1 MSLTCNEAVNVTA
14 GENVILTCFINWI
27 LEGEDCVGHSY
38 VWRNTNGTKL
48 CDNDVKYGCKWNN
61 YTYVSLTILDV
72 IEKDVVTVE
81 ISTTCGMEKS
91 RPIRVQPISSEYVSA
106 F

>member
-1 MSLTCNEAVNVTA
+1 M
-14 GENVILTCFINWI
+14 ILTCFINWI
-27 LEGEDCVGHSY
+27 VEGEDCVGHSY

-48 CDNDVKYGCKWNN
+48 CDNGVKYGCKWNN

-91 RPIRVQPISSEYVSA
+91 RPIRVQPISGECVSE

>member
-1 MSLTCNEAVNVTA
+1 M
-14 GENVILTCFINWI
+14 ILTCFINWI

-48 CDNDVKYGCKWNN
+48 CDNGVKYGCKWNN

-91 RPIRVQPISSEYVSA
+91 RPIRVQPISGECVSA